1 MTELLTTIVY
11 FLIALIILVAV
22 HEFGHFYV
30 ARRCGVRVL
39 RFSIGFGR
47 RLFRWRDSQGTEYA
61 ISAVPLGGYVKM
73 LDEREGEVEEEDLPF
88 AFNRKPVPQR
98 IAVAAAGPVANFL
111 LAIGLYWL
119 IFMQGTV
126 SYAPVV
132 GEVEPGSIAAA
143 AGLEPGQEIVAV
155 DGNPVSS
162 RRDFELH
169 LMTRLGETG
178 EISFS
183 VRYPE
188 STLVYESRAQL
199 DGWLKGEEAPD
210 LMAGLGLSY
219 YHPPVLPEVAM
230 VEPETPAALGGLQAG
245 DTILA
250 IDGQEMDGGEAYS
263 AYIRKNPDQLLSFEV
278 ERLGVTGEP
287 ETVVL
292 SIVPQRLTDAD
303 GKAYGLAGFRW
314 RMAGWPENMVRQH
327 SFGVVGSM
335 RQALNE
341 TGDTVSTVMMSI
353 KKLIVGE
360 ISTKNLSGPIGIAK
374 VAGDSARAGIW
385 AFVSFLAYVSVL
397 LGVFNLLPI
406 PVLDGGHILYGLIEW
421 VKGSPVSEKV
431 QLMGY
436 QAGLAMLLGIM
447 VIAFYNDILRL

>member
-230 VEPETPAALGGLQAG
+230 AQACGVLGFKTSDKTPEQGSIYLFAG
-245 DTILA
+245 
-250 IDGQEMDGGEAYS
+250 IDNVRFKRQVVPGDRVYFEAKIVS
-263 AYIRKNPDQLLSFEV
+263 VKRGIWKFDCTAKVDDQL
-278 ERLGVTGEP
+278 VTCA
-287 ETVVL
+287 T
-292 SIVPQRLTDAD
+292 IMCAD
-303 GKAYGLAGFRW
+303 R
-314 RMAGWPENMVRQH
+314 P
-327 SFGVVGSM
+327 VG
-335 RQALNE
+335 
-341 TGDTVSTVMMSI
+341 
-353 KKLIVGE
+353 
-360 ISTKNLSGPIGIAK
+360 
-374 VAGDSARAGIW
+374 
-385 AFVSFLAYVSVL
+385 
-397 LGVFNLLPI
+397 
-406 PVLDGGHILYGLIEW
+406 
-421 VKGSPVSEKV
+421 
-431 QLMGY
+431 
-436 QAGLAMLLGIM
+436 
-447 VIAFYNDILRL
+447 